1 MSLPE
6 RSVGMQIR
14 CQHCHRPFGLDKT
27 IVHAALDQLASEHQG
42 HYNVH
47 CPHCGKSNQ
56 VSKIELQRAA
66 PDWKEVTTQANQ

>member
-1 MSLPE
+1 
-6 RSVGMQIR
+6 MQIR

-27 IVHAALDQLASEHQG
+27 GVHAALDQLSSENLG

-56 VSKIELQRAA
+56 ISRIELQRAA
-66 PDWKEVTTQANQ
+66 PDWKKDESKAG